1 MHGRLFEI
9 RENRL
14 PEDEWMCV
22 EHFYE
27 EDTSSWCDWMQDSE
41 CREDDLEWLNESLPS
56 SIFKVEGDE
65 IEIISD
71 GKDFVEGWI
80 SEVKKKVDELT
91 YESFTSFMST
101 WYIRNKLKNMIDSDF
116 MFKTDYEDSFTT
128 RRTLSGNA
136 SRSIK
141 ERSCMSAVSSTII
154 SKSLC
159 P

>member
-9 RENRL
+9 REQRL

-22 EHFYE
+22 DHFYE

-41 CREDDLEWLNESLPS
+41 CREDDLEWLKESLPS

-80 SEVKKKVDELT
+80 SEVKKKTDELT

-116 MFKTDYEDSFTT
+116 MFKTDYEDYVHNPTDFIRECITQYQGKK
-128 RRTLSGNA
+128 LYVCG
-136 SRSIK
+136 
-141 ERSCMSAVSSTII
+141 II
-154 SKSLC
+154 DYHF
-159 P
+159 